1 MKLIDNLLTEFD
13 TQEQEPSRLIKFL
26 KENVPS
32 SSFEFIFNEDKK
44 VTPHK
49 SEYLGE
55 DARRRI
61 LSNVE
66 LKNESV
72 YCVLVE
78 DIKIFAL
85 TVKELSGTLI
95 FFYPNP
101 VLQPTSNSND
111 INIIKAYTDAFL
123 FQKKAHD
130 TQEEMATMRNQYN
143 REKQILQVRYQE
155 ILEVN
160 ARNSMVLQ
168 KQQEEYALKLKSE
181 IDRQTNELQNANS
194 NLRNMNKK
202 LEQSVNIANEM
213 AIQAKEANQAKSDF
227 LANMSHEIRTP
238 LNGIIG
244 MKNLLC
250 ETQLVDEQK
259 QYMKLLETSVELLL
273 SIINDILDYSKIE
286 AGKLEIENIEFEV
299 LEMIRGPIDILSS
312 KAEEKGIE
320 LILNYLEVGR
330 KNLIGDPNR
339 IRQILL
345 NLLSNAVKFT
355 NDGDVSVDV
364 LTTTE
369 KDGKVLLQVEVKDT
383 GIGIS
388 KKNLGIIFNKFSQA
402 DPSITRAFGGSGL
415 GLAISKH
422 LVEMMGGEVNVKSK
436 LHSGS
441 SFTFTLPLDQK
452 KETSRK
458 SPSQVSLDKL
468 SKLNVMLVEDN
479 AKCSNIMKAYFDHL
493 NINSTIVSSG
503 TDALRLLRPGNKQVS
518 NYDIILI
525 DHLMIDMD
533 GVLLFDTINSDPT
546 ISDSIIMLLTP
557 ITQPENIRKLAK
569 SGISAY
575 LRKPIDLPQLVNACR
590 LFIEKEEKNENP
602 DGIII
607 CQSHDIHFNNS
618 LKKLETFDDVFVLL
632 VEDTIANQKATTW
645 MLEKLGCKVDIAVNG
660 LEALRMLNQNSYNIV
675 LMDVNMPQMDGI
687 EASNEIRRLEGDGP
701 RIPIIAMTANAMGGD
716 RERCLKAG
724 MDDYISKPVSK
735 DKIIEAIKMWG
746 RTKRIK
752 EDKKVNIDEPSIS
765 EDKKV
770 FNYID
775 ALSRYNGNNEILKS
789 IINIFLADTKD
800 RLEKIILSF
809 QEEDLNTVSRI
820 AHSIKGGASYIGADT
835 LRKTADDIEDLSKKI
850 KLKKIEPLIKKINV
864 DFDMFFQ
871 EIKSFKWP

>member
-44 VTPHK
+44 VTPNK
-49 SEYLGE
+49 SEYL
-55 DARRRI
+55 DKDVWDRI

-78 DIKIFAL
+78 GIKIFAL

-101 VLQPTSNSND
+101 VLQPTSNSKD

-320 LILNYLEVGR
+320 LILNYLEVGK

-452 KETSRK
+452 KEASRK

-660 LEALRMLNQNSYNIV
+660 LEALRMLNHNSYNIV

-716 RERCLKAG
+716 REKCLKAG

-770 FNYID
+770 FNYIE

-850 KLKKIEPLIKKINV
+850 KLKEIEPLIKKINV